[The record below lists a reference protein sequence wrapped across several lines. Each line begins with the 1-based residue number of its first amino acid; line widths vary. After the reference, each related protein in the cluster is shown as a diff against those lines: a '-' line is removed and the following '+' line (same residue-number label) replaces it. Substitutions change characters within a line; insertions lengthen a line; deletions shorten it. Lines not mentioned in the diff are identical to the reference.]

1 MTRNEMM
8 EMINELELCGDV
20 LVNNLNGEIHIE
32 IYDFIGF
39 DDECDEEYREYSRP
53 ELVGRL
59 EEIFEELGDGEFYN
73 SMDIEGQRFVLG
85 YTSYDI

>member
-8 EMINELELCGDV
+8 EMLNELELCGEV
-20 LVNNLNGEIHIE
+20 LINNLNGEIHID
-32 IYDFIGF
+32 IYDFVGF
-39 DDECDEEYREYSRP
+39 DDDWNEEYRVFTQP

-59 EEIFEELGDGEFYN
+59 EEVFEELGDGEFYN
-73 SMDIEGQRFVLG
+73 TMDLEGQRFVLG